1 MRRTSF
7 AAFAVAAI
15 MLTFAALP
23 ALAQS
28 AGGDMPLRTP
38 DGHPDISGTFTFRTL
53 TPMQR
58 PAQFEGLETLGPEAA
73 AAFEASERTRQNR
86 DLFDP
91 ETGAPNAGYQSRADG
106 GVLSYNEFWYE
117 RGIELTS
124 DKRTSLIVDPPDG
137 RYPPLTDTARQ
148 ADRERA
154 AYRREHMYDSYENR
168 STGDRCIVFTKSG
181 PPMRSGAYN
190 NNLMIFQTA
199 DHVAILTEQARQ
211 ARIIPLVDTEKP
223 LVEQW
228 GRRVARALG
237 GGDAGRRDHAVPRL
251 GQRKERPERAP
262 DRTADAA
269 RSRYRR
275 LRVHGD
281 GPGEVHRT
289 LYGHDAVP
297 ASGRRDLR
305 VRLPRGQHRAV
316 RHPRRRAATRARR
329 ARSCVPDRRT
339 AAATVTR
346 SEDSA

>member
-1 MRRTSF
+1 MRRTAF
-7 AAFAVAAI
+7 AAFAVSAI
-15 MLTFAALP
+15 MLTFAAFP

-28 AGGDMPLRTP
+28 AGGDMPMRTP

-137 RYPPLTDTARQ
+137 RYPPLTDSARQ

-223 LVEQW
+223 RLEQWAGVSRGHWEGETLVVETTQFRDWGNGRNGPSVHLVERLTRLDPDTVAYEYTVTDPARYTAPYTVMMPF
-228 GRRVARALG
+228 RRLG
-237 GGDAGRRDHAVPRL
+237 GELYEYACHEGNIG
-251 GQRKERPERAP
+251 
-262 DRTADAA
+262 
-269 RSRYRR
+269 
-275 LRVHGD
+275 
-281 GPGEVHRT
+281 
-289 LYGHDAVP
+289 LYGILAGARKLERD
-297 ASGRRDLR
+297 GRELR
-305 VRLPRGQHRAV
+305 P
-316 RHPRRRAATRARR
+316 
-329 ARSCVPDRRT
+329 
-339 AAATVTR
+339 
-346 SEDSA
+346 

>member
-1 MRRTSF
+1 MRNTCLP
-7 AAFAVAAI
+7 AFAVAAI
-15 MLTFAALP
+15 VLTFAASP

-28 AGGDMPLRTP
+28 AAGDMPMRTP

-58 PAQFEGLETLGPEAA
+58 PAQFEGRETLGPEEA

-117 RGIELTS
+117 RGIELTA
-124 DKRTSLIVDPPDG
+124 DKRTSLIVDPPNG
-137 RYPPLTDTARQ
+137 RYPPLTDSARQ

-154 AYRREHMYDSYENR
+154 AHRREHMYDSYENR

-211 ARIIPLVDTEKP
+211 TRIIPLVDTDKP
-223 LVEQW
+223 RVEQW
-228 GRRVARALG
+228 AGVSRGHWEGETLVIETTQFRDWGNGRNGPSVHLIERLARLDPDTVAYEYTVTDPERYTAPYTVMMPFRRLG
-237 GGDAGRRDHAVPRL
+237 GELYEYACHEGNIGLYGILAGA
-251 GQRKERPERAP
+251 
-262 DRTADAA
+262 
-269 RSRYRR
+269 RR
-275 LRVHGD
+275 LERD
-281 GPGEVHRT
+281 GRE
-289 LYGHDAVP
+289 
-297 ASGRRDLR
+297 LR
-305 VRLPRGQHRAV
+305 P
-316 RHPRRRAATRARR
+316 
-329 ARSCVPDRRT
+329 
-339 AAATVTR
+339 
-346 SEDSA
+346 

>member
-7 AAFAVAAI
+7 AAFAVSAI
-15 MLTFAALP
+15 MLTFAAVP
-23 ALAQS
+23 VLAQS
-28 AGGDMPLRTP
+28 SGGDMPLRTP
-38 DGHPDISGTFTFRTL
+38 DGHPHISGTFTFRTL

-58 PAQFEGLETLGPEAA
+58 PAQFEGRETLGPEEA

-117 RGIELTS
+117 RGIELTA
-124 DKRTSLIVDPPDG
+124 DKRTSLIVDPPNG
-137 RYPPLTDTARQ
+137 RYPPLTEAARQ

-211 ARIIPLVDTEKP
+211 ARIIPLVDTDKP
-223 LVEQW
+223 RLEQW
-228 GRRVARALG
+228 AGVSRGHWEGETLVIETTQFRDWGNGRNGPSVHLIERLTRLDPDTVAYEYTVTDPERYTAPYTVMMPFRRLG
-237 GGDAGRRDHAVPRL
+237 GEIYEYACHEGNIG
-251 GQRKERPERAP
+251 
-262 DRTADAA
+262 
-269 RSRYRR
+269 
-275 LRVHGD
+275 
-281 GPGEVHRT
+281 
-289 LYGHDAVP
+289 LYGILAGARQLERD
-297 ASGRRDLR
+297 GRELR
-305 VRLPRGQHRAV
+305 P
-316 RHPRRRAATRARR
+316 
-329 ARSCVPDRRT
+329 
-339 AAATVTR
+339 
-346 SEDSA
+346 

>member
-7 AAFAVAAI
+7 AAFAVAA
-15 MLTFAALP
+15 LVLAFAAQP
-23 ALAQS
+23 AAAQS
-28 AGGDMPLRTP
+28 SGGDMPMRTP

-58 PAQFEGLETLGPEAA
+58 PAQFEGLETLGPEEA

-137 RYPPLTDTARQ
+137 RYPPLTEAARQ

-211 ARIIPLVDTEKP
+211 ARIIPLVDTDMP
-223 LVEQW
+223 RVEQW
-228 GRRVARALG
+228 AGVSRGHWEGETLVVETTQFRDWGNGRNGPSVHLIERLTRLDPDTVAYEYTVTDPERYTAPYTVMMPFRRLG
-237 GGDAGRRDHAVPRL
+237 GEIYEYACHEGNIG
-251 GQRKERPERAP
+251 
-262 DRTADAA
+262 
-269 RSRYRR
+269 
-275 LRVHGD
+275 
-281 GPGEVHRT
+281 
-289 LYGHDAVP
+289 LYGILAGARQLERD
-297 ASGRRDLR
+297 GRELR
-305 VRLPRGQHRAV
+305 P
-316 RHPRRRAATRARR
+316 
-329 ARSCVPDRRT
+329 
-339 AAATVTR
+339 
-346 SEDSA
+346 

>member
-7 AAFAVAAI
+7 TAFAVAAI

-228 GRRVARALG
+228 AGVSRGHWEGETLVVETTQFRDWGNGRNGPSVHLIERLTRLDPDTVAYEYTVTDPERYTAPYTVMMPFRRLG
-237 GGDAGRRDHAVPRL
+237 GEIYEYACHEGNIG
-251 GQRKERPERAP
+251 
-262 DRTADAA
+262 
-269 RSRYRR
+269 
-275 LRVHGD
+275 
-281 GPGEVHRT
+281 
-289 LYGHDAVP
+289 LYGILAGARQLERD
-297 ASGRRDLR
+297 GRELR
-305 VRLPRGQHRAV
+305 P
-316 RHPRRRAATRARR
+316 
-329 ARSCVPDRRT
+329 
-339 AAATVTR
+339 
-346 SEDSA
+346 

>member
-1 MRRTSF
+1 
-7 AAFAVAAI
+7 
-15 MLTFAALP
+15 
-23 ALAQS
+23 
-28 AGGDMPLRTP
+28 MPLRTP

-58 PAQFEGLETLGPEAA
+58 PARFEGRETLSLEEA

-137 RYPPLTDTARQ
+137 RYPPLTEAARQ

-168 STGDRCIVFTKSG
+168 STGDRCIVFGKSG
-181 PPMRSGAYN
+181 PPIRSGAYN

-211 ARIIPLVDTEKP
+211 ARIIPLVDTENP
-223 LVEQW
+223 RIEQW
-228 GRRVARALG
+228 AGVSRGHWEEETLVIETTQFRDWGNGRNGPSVHLIERLTRLDPDTVAYEYTVTDPERYTAPYTVMMPFRRLG
-237 GGDAGRRDHAVPRL
+237 GEIYEYACHEGNIG
-251 GQRKERPERAP
+251 
-262 DRTADAA
+262 
-269 RSRYRR
+269 
-275 LRVHGD
+275 
-281 GPGEVHRT
+281 
-289 LYGHDAVP
+289 LYGILAGARKLERD
-297 ASGRRDLR
+297 GRELR
-305 VRLPRGQHRAV
+305 P
-316 RHPRRRAATRARR
+316 
-329 ARSCVPDRRT
+329 
-339 AAATVTR
+339 
-346 SEDSA
+346 